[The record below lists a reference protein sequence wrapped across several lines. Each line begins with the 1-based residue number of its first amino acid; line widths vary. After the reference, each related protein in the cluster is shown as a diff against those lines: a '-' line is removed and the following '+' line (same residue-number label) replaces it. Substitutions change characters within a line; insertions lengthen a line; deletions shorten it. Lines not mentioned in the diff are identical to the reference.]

1 MYFSCNFLV
10 SKETLRLSPFPF
22 PLWKTCTESVE
33 LTDYNGKTLLV
44 EKGTKLILPINALHS
59 HPDYYGNPEKFDPD
73 RFDESKGGIKRLKDA
88 GVFMPFGNGPRQC
101 LGKFCLKVKNSLR
114 SLKDKAYIFSEKFP
128 GMRFAVV
135 EIKAALFNLI
145 GKFEFS
151 LEPNNDPPSLPVGS
165 LFFSQNPAK
174 LRIKRLVH

>member
-1 MYFSCNFLV
+1 MLGKALNYLAENKESQEKLRAEIKNQDNQITFDELHQLPYLDAVFNGKILNKKIIYFYLYFSRDVFV

-73 RFDESKGGIKRLKDA
+73 RFNESKGGIKRLKDA

-101 LGKFCLKVKNSLR
+101 LGKFRLKVENSLKT
-114 SLKDKAYIFSEKFP
+114 LKARPYIFS
-128 GMRFAVV
+128 
-135 EIKAALFNLI
+135 
-145 GKFEFS
+145 
-151 LEPNNDPPSLPVGS
+151 
-165 LFFSQNPAK
+165 
-174 LRIKRLVH
+174 